1 VLPDYLELEIR
12 REAMMLSEACAVTE
26 TSGRVTPETAPAIA
40 GPIPLGPQRGRARPR
55 DFAPRFR
62 GLAPPKPTDSVEPFV
77 LSITASLRRAGKG
90 VRLVIGGLSTMS
102 AGESGFGFEPERS
115 SRG

>member
-1 VLPDYLELEIR
+1 VLLDYLELEIR

-26 TSGRVTPETAPAIA
+26 TSA
-40 GPIPLGPQRGRARPR
+40 GDRARDRRSDPAR
-55 DFAPRFR
+55 LTHSAAVLDLGLDFAPRFR